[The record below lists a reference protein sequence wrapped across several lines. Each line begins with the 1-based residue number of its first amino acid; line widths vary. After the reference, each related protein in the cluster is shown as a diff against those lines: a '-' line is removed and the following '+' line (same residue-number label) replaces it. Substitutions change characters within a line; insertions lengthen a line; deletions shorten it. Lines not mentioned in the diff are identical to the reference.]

1 MSLSFLFCYIFK
13 SFKIFIKKNDFVI
26 LIQRCH
32 EARDSWIHW
41 RDVTF
46 YRAGLGISDGQGKAS
61 LKTSDHFLPPT
72 NSEMRVP

>member
-1 MSLSFLFCYIFK
+1 MSLSFLSCYIFK

-46 YRAGLGISDGQGKAS
+46 YRAGLGISDGHGSTLQG
-61 LKTSDHFLPPT
+61 
-72 NSEMRVP
+72 